1 MFNTLERHWKALTKQ
16 LNVQWILSD
25 LTLGNV
31 WDVDLQRNEAI
42 VKDIII
48 TAQGEMALE
57 EFLKQVREAWQN
69 YELELIAYQ
78 NKCKLIRGW
87 DDLFNKVKEHINSIA
102 AMKMSPYYKEFEGE
116 HFCCIIFINF
126 PTDETN
132 QQFFHL

>member
-116 HFCCIIFINF
+116 HFCCV
-126 PTDETN
+126 
-132 QQFFHL
+132 